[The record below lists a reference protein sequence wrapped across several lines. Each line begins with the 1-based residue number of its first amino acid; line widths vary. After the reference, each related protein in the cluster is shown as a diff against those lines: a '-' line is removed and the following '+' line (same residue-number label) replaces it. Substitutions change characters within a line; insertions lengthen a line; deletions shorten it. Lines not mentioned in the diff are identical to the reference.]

1 MRLIDVDLLEKQMDK
16 ESIHLFNSMHK
27 GYVKAMK
34 CVKNQTTAFDTDKVM
49 KQLEDHLFE
58 KYCIEDDPEI
68 AKIVEGVEGMRLI
81 DADKVVEQLQE
92 MKEED
97 VCKNISCVLCKY
109 TAECMEGEMG
119 EKVAIDKAIEIV
131 EGASKNDE

>member
-1 MRLIDVDLLEKQMDK
+1 
-16 ESIHLFNSMHK
+16 
-27 GYVKAMK
+27 
-34 CVKNQTTAFDTDKVM
+34 
-49 KQLEDHLFE
+49 
-58 KYCIEDDPEI
+58 
-68 AKIVEGVEGMRLI
+68 MRLI

-109 TAECMEGEMG
+109 TAECMEGE
-119 EKVAIDKAIEIV
+119 KVAIDKAIEIV

>member
-16 ESIHLFNSMHK
+16 ESTHLFNSMHK

-58 KYCIEDDPEI
+58 KYCIEYDPEI
-68 AKIVEGVEGMRLI
+68 AKIVEGGGVNAT
-81 DADKVVEQLQE
+81 D
-92 MKEED
+92 
-97 VCKNISCVLCKY
+97 
-109 TAECMEGEMG
+109 
-119 EKVAIDKAIEIV
+119 
-131 EGASKNDE
+131 

>member
-1 MRLIDVDLLEKQMDK
+1 
-16 ESIHLFNSMHK
+16 
-27 GYVKAMK
+27 
-34 CVKNQTTAFDTDKVM
+34 
-49 KQLEDHLFE
+49 
-58 KYCIEDDPEI
+58 
-68 AKIVEGVEGMRLI
+68 MRLI

-119 EKVAIDKAIEIV
+119 EKVAIDRAIEIV
-131 EGASKNDE
+131 EGASENDDFNGTVDQRPGDAVFRWREQHGNCTLYAGSGQTLQA